1 MDPLS
6 TPKPEQL
13 KKPVEQQPEGVRE
26 QPVAPEV
33 APVIEVVAEQHVEGV
48 PEAAPEMKEEPKV
61 AEIQPVV
68 EPVQPIA
75 VARPAPVVVQKDRL
89 TKEIEEVMEEDLK
102 EMYMAMSKEQQQ
114 KFRKEGEVVVSTIRQ
129 LVRAAHINVKKIF
142 TLIRAWLKIIPG
154 VNRYFLEQ
162 EAKIKTDKVLLV
174 TEEEKRRGSQL

>member
-6 TPKPEQL
+6 TPKSEQL
-13 KKPVEQQPEGVRE
+13 KKPIEQQPEVVRE
-26 QPVAPEV
+26 QPVTPEV
-33 APVIEVVAEQHVEGV
+33 GPIIEVAVEQVAEIT
-48 PEAAPEMKEEPKV
+48 PEVKEEPKV
-61 AEIQPVV
+61 PEAQPVV

-75 VARPAPVVVQKDRL
+75 VAKPAPVVVEKDRL

-102 EMYMAMSKEQQQ
+102 EMYLAMSKEKQQQ
-114 KFRKEGEVVVSTIRQ
+114 FRKQGEVVVSTVRQ
-129 LVRAAHINVKKIF
+129 LVRAAHVNVKKIF